1 LFLEFAKVEITL
13 TPERL
18 SDGTVS
24 SGGHS
29 FAVYKKLAGIT
40 SNQLASPSQE
50 RRAGGRPSMKRML
63 LRVAGLMVLLS
74 AVGVVAAQ
82 ADTHVSVQVGI
93 GVPVAP
99 VVVAP
104 RVVPVAPVP
113 YPAYGP
119 YYGPAPYPG
128 YVWQP
133 GYYVGYR
140 WVPGAWVPPHAHVYV
155 APRAAYGSA
164 HAYHGHH

>member
-1 LFLEFAKVEITL
+1 
-13 TPERL
+13 
-18 SDGTVS
+18 
-24 SGGHS
+24 
-29 FAVYKKLAGIT
+29 
-40 SNQLASPSQE
+40 
-50 RRAGGRPSMKRML
+50 MKRML
-63 LRVAGLMVLLS
+63 LRVAGLMVLFS

-104 RVVPVAPVP
+104 RVVAPVP